1 MMDFEDLDTA
11 TTLEENYQQDK
22 QVWEKI
28 LDVEYELDQHHTHGV
43 GEAFIHQMIECIEFV
58 LGCVSNTASY
68 LRLWALSLAHS

>member
-28 LDVEYELDQHHTHGV
+28 LDVEY
-43 GEAFIHQMIECIEFV
+43 
-58 LGCVSNTASY
+58 
-68 LRLWALSLAHS
+68 